1 MTKRLMTLFKFG
13 IVGVA
18 NTAVDAVVFA
28 LLAVVGVPVLMAQVV
43 SYSCGVANSYWL
55 NGRWT
60 FRDTARGGGDRAKLI
75 RFVITNLIVLALS
88 ALILMTLHDMLGW
101 SLVMS
106 KILATLM
113 GMVLNYMASRYWV
126 FRTTKI

>member
-1 MTKRLMTLFKFG
+1 MTNRLVTLFKFG

-28 LLAVVGVPVLMAQVV
+28 LLAVVGVPVLIAQVI

-60 FRDTARGGGDRAKLI
+60 FRDAALGGDRAQLF
-75 RFVITNLIVLALS
+75 RFLITNLIVLAIS

-101 SLVMS
+101 SVVMS
-106 KILATLM
+106 KILATLI
-113 GMVLNYMASRYWV
+113 GMVLNYLASRYWV
-126 FRTTKI
+126 FRIAT

>member
-1 MTKRLMTLFKFG
+1 LW
-13 IVGVA
+13 VA
-18 NTAVDAVVFA
+18 NTAVDTVVFA
-28 LLAVVGVPVLMAQVV
+28 LLAVVGVPVLMAQVI

-60 FRDTARGGGDRAKLI
+60 FRDAVRGGGDRAKLI
-75 RFVITNLIVLALS
+75 RFLITNLIVLALS

-126 FRTTKI
+126 FRIAT

>member
-1 MTKRLMTLFKFG
+1 MTKRVVTIFKFG

-18 NTAVDAVVFA
+18 NTVVDALVFA
-28 LLAVVGVPVLMAQVV
+28 LLAVVGVPVLIAQVI

-60 FRDTARGGGDRAKLI
+60 FRNAARGGNARAKLI
-75 RFVITNLIVLALS
+75 RFLITNLIVLPLS

-126 FRTTKI
+126 FRIAT

>member
-1 MTKRLMTLFKFG
+1 MTERLVTLFKFG

-28 LLAVVGVPVLMAQVV
+28 ILAVVGVPVLIAQVI
-43 SYSCGVANSYWL
+43 SYSCGVVNSYWM

-60 FRDTARGGGDRAKLI
+60 FRDATRGGGDRAKLI
-75 RFVITNLIVLALS
+75 RFLITNLVVLALS
-88 ALILMTLHDMLGW
+88 ALILMSLHDMLGW

-113 GMVLNYMASRYWV
+113 GMMLNYMASRYWV
-126 FRTTKI
+126 FRIAT

>member
-1 MTKRLMTLFKFG
+1 MTKRLVTIFKFG

-18 NTAVDAVVFA
+18 NTAVDAAVFA
-28 LLAVVGVPVLMAQVV
+28 ILALVGMPILIAQGV

-60 FRDTARGGGDRAKLI
+60 FRDATRGGNDRAKLI
-75 RFVITNLIVLALS
+75 RFLITNLIVLALS
-88 ALILMTLHDMLGW
+88 ALILMTLHDVLEW

-126 FRTTKI
+126 FRIAA